1 MTDILTLTMNP
12 ALDIASATERVQP
25 THKLRCDTAQE
36 HPGGGGVNVAR
47 VVHRLGGD
55 CAAIFPAGG
64 FTGDLLRRLLD
75 EEGVTALSVDIAGE
89 TRESFSVRESSTGQ
103 QFRFV
108 LPGPELSES
117 EWQRCLERV
126 FTPGMTPR
134 YVVASGSLPP
144 GVPDDFYV
152 RLIRLLKP
160 AGVKLILDS
169 SGPALAAALQEGVY
183 MVKPSLRE
191 LRELFGQPLA
201 TKPEWLAAAAQLVA
215 KGKAQI
221 VVLSLGAGGAWLIS
235 ADGSCFAPALH
246 VPVLGSIGAG
256 DSFVGAMVWALA
268 RGLPLRDAFRYGV
281 AAGSAALLS
290 AGTALCQPQ
299 DVERLH
305 AEVILV

>member
-1 MTDILTLTMNP
+1 MTDILTLTLNP
-12 ALDIASATERVQP
+12 ALDIASSTERVLP
-25 THKLRCDTAQE
+25 THKLRCGNEQE

-55 CAAIFPAGG
+55 CAAVFTAGG
-64 FTGDLLRRLLD
+64 FTGELLCRLLD
-75 EEGVTALSVDIAGE
+75 EEGVIGLPVEIAGE
-89 TRESFSVRESSTGQ
+89 TRESFSVRETSTGQ

-108 LPGPELSES
+108 LAGPQLSQF
-117 EWQRCLERV
+117 EWQRCLDRV
-126 FTPGMTPR
+126 FTPGMEPR

-152 RLIRLLKP
+152 RLLRLLKP
-160 AGVKLILDS
+160 QDVKLVLDS
-169 SGPALAAALQEGVY
+169 SGPALAAALEEGVY

-191 LRELFGQPLA
+191 LRELFRQPLE
-201 TKPEWLAAAAQLVA
+201 TKAQWLAAATQLVTQ
-215 KGKAQI
+215 GKAQI
-221 VVLSLGAGGAWLIS
+221 VVLSLGSGGAWLIS
-235 ADGSCFAPALH
+235 AEGKCFAPALH

-268 RGLPLRDAFRYGV
+268 RGLQLRDAFRYGV

-290 AGTALCQPQ
+290 AGTGLCQPQ

-305 AEVILV
+305 DEVILV

>member
-12 ALDIASATERVQP
+12 ALDIASSTERVQP
-25 THKLRCDTAQE
+25 THKLRSGDEQE

-64 FTGDLLRRLLD
+64 FTGELLCRLLD
-75 EEGVTALSVDIAGE
+75 EEGVIGLPVEIAGE
-89 TRESFSVRESSTGQ
+89 TRESFSVRETSTGQ

-108 LPGPELSES
+108 LAGPTLSEP
-117 EWQRCLERV
+117 EWQRCLDRV
-126 FTPGMTPR
+126 FTPGMAPR
-134 YVVASGSLPP
+134 YLVASGSLPP

-160 AGVKLILDS
+160 QGVKVVLDS
-169 SGPALAAALQEGVY
+169 SGPALAAALEEGVY
-183 MVKPSLRE
+183 LVKPSLRE
-191 LRELFGQPLA
+191 LRELFKQPLE
-201 TKPEWLAAAAQLVA
+201 TKAQWLSAAAQLVA
-215 KGKAQI
+215 QGKAEI
-221 VVLSLGAGGAWLIS
+221 VVLSLGTGGAWMIS
-235 ADGSCFAPALH
+235 AEGKCFAPALH

-290 AGTALCQPQ
+290 SGTGLCQPQ
-299 DVERLH
+299 DVERLYG
-305 AEVILV
+305 EVILV